1 MNKENIDEKNQYEEF
16 YTAGLEKLEVYVP
29 DGIDHYCFGCSSS
42 NPIGLH
48 LQFFSSPLNEDLKI
62 NKLKIQ
68 DEGNF
73 REKKFSVYSKFK
85 VKYDYCGFPRF
96 SHGGILATL
105 LDEVMAH
112 AVYRGYGKYGVTK
125 EMTIKYR
132 KPVLIDQIIYIK
144 GEVSVQYSSDEIK
157 QKKVIEVHGNIYS
170 TPNGFDDPKPKLHAE
185 AFAEMVIL
193 PLERYIL
200 NYQEK

>member
-1 MNKENIDEKNQYEEF
+1 MNEENLEEKNHYEEF
-16 YTAGLEKLEVYVP
+16 YTAGLEKLEVFVP
-29 DGIDHYCFGCSSS
+29 EGIDHYCFGCSSS

-48 LQFFSSPLNEDLKI
+48 LQFFSPPLGE
-62 NKLKIQ
+62 

-144 GEVSVQYSSDEIK
+144 GEVSVQYSSGEIR

-170 TPNGFDDPKPKLHAE
+170 TPNGFDDPNPKIHTE

-200 NYQEK
+200 NYQENKSNQ